1 MAAKEE
7 YQDLC
12 RPPLQSSEECPCSAP
27 EETQPLDSS
36 L

>member
-1 MAAKEE
+1 MELQNMATKEE

-27 EETQPLDSS
+27 EKHNL
-36 L
+36 